1 METRPELN
9 DRITAVITFQAIGL
23 AFIFC
28 TCPCCIHTRIGGRMK
43 VVSGKDQASE
53 PKPMD
58 AGCGNSETE
67 GYVRLNSFLLSIP
80 SLSFSLMVCVGS
92 IL

>member
-1 METRPELN
+1 
-9 DRITAVITFQAIGL
+9 
-23 AFIFC
+23 
-28 TCPCCIHTRIGGRMK
+28 MK

-67 GYVRLNSFLLSIP
+67 GYA
-80 SLSFSLMVCVGS
+80 
-92 IL
+92 